1 MPNEETWCDD
11 RLWLC
16 WRGSGRC
23 SRPAVERRR
32 STTDHVAYS
41 HTVTGVDDLYGIS
54 CATATSCEAVGANSL
69 DGEGIV
75 VTVTNGSPGTP
86 HTVSGT
92 KSIRSV
98 SCATPTTCEAVG
110 IGQGHGVALT
120 VTGGIP
126 GTPEPVGDMSTFQAI
141 SCFTASACQ
150 AGGRAGTVGAV
161 TPGPPTVRTVAGTT
175 SVNGLACPDS
185 TSCESVAST
194 SNGKLNDVLVPLT
207 GGIPGAFR
215 VVPPGTSTFTGIAC
229 AVSDSCVAVG
239 RGLRNVNGR
248 NTPEAVV
255 LAVTNGTPGK
265 LTSLPSSSA
274 ILIQSVACGPSHGC
288 EAVGTSGPLSAEG
301 GATGHG
307 VFLSVTGGV
316 PGAVQSVSGAPLVL
330 NGVSCP
336 TAGTCEAV
344 GTTGSSG
351 PAVVVTLSLS

>member
-1 MPNEETWCDD
+1 MRRSVVALVAGLGALFSAC
-11 RLWLC
+11 
-16 WRGSGRC
+16 GSGT
-23 SRPAVERRR
+23 S
-32 STTDHVAYS
+32 STSSTSSSTGHVAYS

-54 CATATSCEAVGANSL
+54 CPTATSCEAVGANAL
-69 DGEGIV
+69 DGQGIV

-92 KSIRSV
+92 KAIRSV

-110 IGQGHGVALT
+110 TGQGHGVVLS

-126 GTPEPVGDMSTFQAI
+126 STPEPVGDMSTFEAI

-161 TPGPPTVRTVAGTT
+161 TSGPPTVSTVAGTT

-185 TSCESVAST
+185 TTCESVAST

-207 GGIPGAFR
+207 GGIPGAFQ
-215 VVPPGTSTFTGIAC
+215 VVPPGTSTFAGIAC
-229 AVSDSCVAVG
+229 VSSSNCVAVG
-239 RGLRNVNGR
+239 RGIRVANGR

-255 LAVTNGTPGK
+255 LSVANGKPGK
-265 LTSLPSSSA
+265 LTSVPSSSA
-274 ILIQSVACGPSHGC
+274 ALLQAVACGPSHGC
-288 EAVGTSGPLSAEG
+288 EAVGTDGPLSAEG

-316 PGAVQSVSGAPLVL
+316 PGTVDSVSGAPLVL
-330 NGVSCP
+330 NGIACP
-336 TAGTCEAV
+336 TANTCEAV
-344 GTTGSSG
+344 GTTGASG